1 MMEEYSK
8 QATIKPISEYVAI
21 TSELERLIQLV
32 SDLQYQLKDA
42 QSKIG
47 NDQVIPKTML
57 VYNNGTSLNL
67 RLSHIVMI
75 EADSSYSTLY
85 MADGTKIYTS
95 KTMKYWGQKIKDN
108 QEFIRP
114 HRSFII
120 NRTHL
125 LSYEPSSK
133 TIKLTG
139 GFFAKVSRTFKF

>member
-1 MMEEYSK
+1 MEEYSK

-21 TSELERLIQLV
+21 VSELDRLRQLV

-42 QSKIG
+42 QSKID
-47 NDQVIPKTML
+47 NDRAFPKTIM
-57 VYNNGTSLNL
+57 VYNNRTAVNL
-67 RLSHIVMI
+67 RLSHIVMF

-85 MADGTKIYTS
+85 LADGTKIFTS
-95 KTMKYWGQKIKDN
+95 KTIKYWGQKIEGN

-114 HRSFII
+114 HRRFII
-120 NRTHL
+120 NKNHI

-133 TIKLTG
+133 TIELTN

>member
-1 MMEEYSK
+1 MEEYSK

-21 TSELERLIQLV
+21 VSELDRLRQLV

-42 QSKIG
+42 QSKID
-47 NDQVIPKTML
+47 NDRAFPKTIM
-57 VYNNGTSLNL
+57 VYNNRTAVNL
-67 RLSHIVMI
+67 RLSHIVMF

-85 MADGTKIYTS
+85 LADGTKIFTS
-95 KTMKYWGQKIKDN
+95 KTIKYWGQKIKDN
-108 QEFIRP
+108 QEFKRT

-120 NRTHL
+120 NKNHI

-133 TIKLTG
+133 TIELTN